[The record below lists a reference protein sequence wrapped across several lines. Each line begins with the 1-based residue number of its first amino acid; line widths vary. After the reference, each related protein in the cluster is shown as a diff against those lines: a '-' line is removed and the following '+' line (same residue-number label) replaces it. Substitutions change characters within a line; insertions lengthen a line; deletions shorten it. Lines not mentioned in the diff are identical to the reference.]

1 MRKILFFVTALFLFV
16 CCNQNDKIESN
27 ENLALEFKSVDGTIT
42 LFDPVM
48 RPSAKGMNS
57 AIFLTIK
64 NNSSNTDTLYS
75 VESDIA
81 ELVEIH
87 ETYKVNKDKMGMRHV
102 DEISIPSETV
112 FLLKPGS
119 YHIMLIDLIED
130 VLVGKEIKA
139 KLIFKHAGKIEFT
152 TEVKNL

>member
-1 MRKILFFVTALFLFV
+1 MRTIVLFVAALLFFV

-27 ENLALEFKSVDGTIT
+27 ENSSLKFSSADGTIT
-42 LFDPVM
+42 LLDPVM
-48 RPSAKGMNS
+48 RPSAKGMNG

-102 DEISIPSETV
+102 NEISIPSESV
-112 FLLKPGS
+112 FFLKPGS
-119 YHIMLIDLIED
+119 YHIMLIGLNED
-130 VLVGKEIKA
+130 VLLGKEIKA
-139 KLIFKHAGKIEFT
+139 QLIFKHAGKIEFT
-152 TEVKNL
+152 TQVKNL

>member
-1 MRKILFFVTALFLFV
+1 MKIVLFFAALFLFV

-27 ENLALEFKSVDGTIT
+27 ENSSLEFSSADGTIT

-48 RPSAKGMNS
+48 RPSAKGMNG

-87 ETYKVNKDKMGMRHV
+87 ETYKVSKDKMGMRHV
-102 DEISIPSETV
+102 NEISIPSESV
-112 FLLKPGS
+112 FVLKPGS
-119 YHIMLIDLIED
+119 YHIMLIDLNED
-130 VLVGKEIKA
+130 VLLGKEIKA
-139 KLIFKHAGKIEFT
+139 KLIFRNAGKIEFT
-152 TEVKNL
+152 TQVKNL